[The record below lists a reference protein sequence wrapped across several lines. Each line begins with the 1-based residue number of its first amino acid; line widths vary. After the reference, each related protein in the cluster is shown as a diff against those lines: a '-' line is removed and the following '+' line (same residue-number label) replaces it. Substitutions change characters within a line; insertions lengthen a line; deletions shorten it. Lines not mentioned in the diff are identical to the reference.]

1 MTPDDHRHGSKAGA
15 VQHWKDGERACDSC
29 QAAARRDRKAQ
40 ELDALAGK
48 PRMVPLGEHA
58 YGIVAATPLP
68 LLEAASG
75 VHRNRLAKL
84 SMKGPDARVYRRTRD
99 RILAAAA
106 TTTLWTTVGVVRRLQ
121 ALMRIGWSMRAL
133 AAEVGVYESTLQEAL
148 RTADTR
154 QFVRSTLASA
164 VVDAYNRLHLTSP
177 EGRGASR
184 ARATAAARG
193 YAPPLAWDDIDNDL
207 EPPDGDGVHLDEV
220 VVDRILGGERLPAT
234 PAEKAEVVRRWLATG
249 RRLADLERLT
259 GWNGK
264 REKDRA
270 FAAEGAA

>member
-1 MTPDDHRHGSKAGA
+1 MTPDDTRHGSKAGA

-48 PRMVPLGEHA
+48 PRMVSLGEHA
-58 YGIVAATPLP
+58 YGIVVATPFP

-84 SMKGPDARVYRRTRD
+84 STKGPDARVYRRTRD

-154 QFVRSTLASA
+154 QFVRSTLAAA
-164 VVDAYNRLHLTSP
+164 VVDAYDRLHLTSP

-184 ARATAAARG
+184 ARATAATRG
-193 YAPPLAWDDIDNDL
+193 YAPPLAWDDIDNDP
-207 EPPDGDGVHLDEV
+207 EPPASKP
-220 VVDRILGGERLPAT
+220 VDVDDVLVERILAGERLAAT
-234 PAEKAEVVRRWLATG
+234 PAEKAEAVRRWLAGG
-249 RRLADLERLT
+249 RPLAQLEAQT

-270 FAAEGAA
+270 FAVEGAA

>member
-154 QFVRSTLASA
+154 QFVRSTLAAA
-164 VVDAYNRLHLTSP
+164 VVDAYDRLHLTSP

-193 YAPPLAWDDIDNDL
+193 YAPPLAWDDIDNDP
-207 EPPDGDGVHLDEV
+207 EPPVVVAEDHVDEV
-220 VVDRILGGERLPAT
+220 LVQRILDGERLPAN
-234 PAEKAEVVRRWLATG
+234 PAERVEAIRRWTTTG
-249 RRLADLERLT
+249 RPLSELERIT
-259 GWNGK
+259 GWNTARELRRANEGK
-264 REKDRA
+264 
-270 FAAEGAA
+270 AA

>member
-1 MTPDDHRHGSKAGA
+1 MTPDDTRHGSKAGA

-48 PRMVPLGEHA
+48 PRMVSLGEHA
-58 YGIVAATPLP
+58 YGIVVATPFP

-84 SMKGPDARVYRRTRD
+84 SAKGPDARGYRRTRD

-154 QFVRSTLASA
+154 QFVRSTLAAA
-164 VVDAYNRLHLTSP
+164 VVDAYDRLHLTSP

-184 ARATAAARG
+184 ARATAASRG

-220 VVDRILGGERLPAT
+220 VVDRILGGERLPAN
-234 PAEKAEVVRRWLATG
+234 PAERAEAIRRWTTAG
-249 RRLADLERLT
+249 RPLSELERIT
-259 GWNGK
+259 GWNTARELRRANEGK
-264 REKDRA
+264 
-270 FAAEGAA
+270 AA